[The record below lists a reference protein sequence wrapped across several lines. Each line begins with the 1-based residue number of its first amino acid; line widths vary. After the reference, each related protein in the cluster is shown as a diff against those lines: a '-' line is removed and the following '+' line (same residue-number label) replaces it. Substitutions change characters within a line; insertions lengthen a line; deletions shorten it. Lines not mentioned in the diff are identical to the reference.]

1 MESVITLPKEVLPAL
16 IIVISV
22 ILVDVVLGI
31 LLKVHNN
38 EFEPE
43 LLPKFLVTGVVPY
56 IGGLVVL
63 GLVAEFVGV
72 FFISFFYMAATAVVV
87 KYVADVRK
95 KIMSLFVSE
104 K

>member
-16 IIVISV
+16 IIVVSV

-63 GLVAEFVGV
+63 GIVAEFVGV
-72 FFISFFYMAATAVVV
+72 FFISLFYMAATVVVV